1 MTEKDYSLLRPFDL
15 EAAKAGADL
24 CDREGCVIYD
34 FLGVGGNFYG
44 SEAAGVRIKS
54 SPYTDR
60 PHVCFSPLNALRLAP
75 LCWVEGKPV
84 YPGDMLEVELV
95 SRGDWCE
102 ATVARSGSAHDGER
116 IIAEGVGKE
125 IINAPVSMCRWPRPK
140 PVKRWV
146 NIYPGM
152 YLGFANCSTTVH
164 STEEAAKR
172 DISNGGS
179 IACVEIELPPL
190 KS

>member
-15 EAAKAGADL
+15 EVAKAGADL

-34 FLGVGGNFYG
+34 FLGVGENFDG

-60 PHVCFSPLNALRLAP
+60 PYVYFSPLNALRLAP

-95 SRGDWCE
+95 SGGDWCE

-125 IINAPVSMCRWPRPK
+125 IINAPVSLCRWPRPK
-140 PVKRWV
+140 PVKRWI
-146 NIYPGM
+146 NIYPNTG
-152 YLGFANCSTTVH
+152 H
-164 STEEAAKR
+164 STKAAADQAEAIGR
-172 DISNGGS
+172 
-179 IACVEIELPPL
+179 IACIEIELPPI
-190 KS
+190 KP

>member
-1 MTEKDYSLLRPFDL
+1 MTKKDYSLLRPFDL
-15 EAAKAGADL
+15 EAAKAGALL
-24 CDREGCVIYD
+24 CDQSGPTLAGLLCCTPDSSGYFWVWVNCI
-34 FLGVGGNFYG
+34 GGIVSRLHSKN
-44 SEAAGVRIKS
+44 I
-54 SPYTDR
+54 
-60 PHVCFSPLNALRLAP
+60 RLAP

-95 SRGDWCE
+95 SWGDWRE
-102 ATVARSGSAHDGER
+102 ATVARSGFAHDGER

-140 PVKRWV
+140 PVKRWI
-146 NIYPGM
+146 NIYPNTG
-152 YLGFANCSTTVH
+152 YDTK
-164 STEEAAKR
+164 AAADQVAAIGR
-172 DISNGGS
+172 

>member
-15 EAAKAGADL
+15 EVARAGADL

-34 FLGVGGNFYG
+34 FLGVGGDFYG

-60 PHVCFSPLNALRLAP
+60 PYVCFSPLNALRLAP

-140 PVKRWV
+140 PVKRWI
-146 NIYPGM
+146 NIYP
-152 YLGFANCSTTVH
+152 ANSFE
-164 STEEAAKR
+164 SQDSANEYAASSR
-172 DISNGGS
+172 
-179 IACVEIELPPL
+179 IACIEIELPPI
-190 KS
+190 KP